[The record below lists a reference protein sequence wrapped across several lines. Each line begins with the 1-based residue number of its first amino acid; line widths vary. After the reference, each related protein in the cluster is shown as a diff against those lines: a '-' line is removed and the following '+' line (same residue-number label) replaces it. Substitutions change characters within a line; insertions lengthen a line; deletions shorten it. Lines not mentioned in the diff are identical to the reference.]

1 MGAAVNSVKTNVLTG
16 IHVPSLT
23 WFLDDSTQEIDWDL
37 QRKHIQFLVESGVD
51 GSECLETCAMTWPN
65 HANHDFAVVI
75 AGTNGEAVTLSRDEK
90 SRLVQLTRES
100 AVASGRPELPIGL
113 GTSGQCTRDIISE
126 TKLAAEAGA
135 NYALVL
141 TPSYFHFAMTTDA
154 IAAFFED
161 VAEASP
167 LPLVIYNFPGVAAG
181 LDLDSDLLIRLG
193 KSPNIAGVKL
203 TCGGIAKVA
212 RIADAYAPE
221 QFFALA
227 GQSDWLIPALSVG
240 GTGCITG
247 IANLYPKVTLFP
259 AYV

>member
-1 MGAAVNSVKTNVLTG
+1 M
-16 IHVPSLT
+16 
-23 WFLDDSTQEIDWDL
+23 
-37 QRKHIQFLVESGVD
+37 
-51 GSECLETCAMTWPN
+51 
-65 HANHDFAVVI
+65 I
-75 AGTNGEAVTLSRDEK
+75 AGTNGEAVTLSREEK
-90 SRLVQLTRES
+90 SELVRLTRQT
-100 AVASGRPELPIGL
+100 AVASGRPDLPIGL

-126 TKLAAEAGA
+126 TRLAAEAGA

-141 TPSYFHFAMTTDA
+141 TPSYFHFAMTTEA

-167 LPLVIYNFPGVAAG
+167 LPIVIYNFPGVAAG

-193 KSPNIAGVKL
+193 KKPNIAGVKL

-212 RIADAYAPE
+212 RIADAYTPE

-247 IANLYPKVTLFP
+247 IANLYPKVTFP
-259 AYV
+259 YCLLLIMRIGFGD